1 MTMKYLT
8 LIACLLVS
16 NTHSFS
22 QVPITTTRCN
32 NIRLL
37 SSSSNDDGQSSA
49 KTQEMRM
56 EMSSLKG
63 AKAISKLDINE
74 RTKRAM
80 LAESVENR
88 IFEITEVLEVLV
100 KKNSGLLEGEARE
113 EAVELAK
120 QTKALQVQYDDL
132 VSGRPSMLLDLE
144 DERS

>member
-1 MTMKYLT
+1 
-8 LIACLLVS
+8 
-16 NTHSFS
+16 
-22 QVPITTTRCN
+22 
-32 NIRLL
+32 
-37 SSSSNDDGQSSA
+37 
-49 KTQEMRM
+49 MRM

-100 KKNSGLLEGEARE
+100 KKNSGLLEGDARE